1 MININILIVKYFF
14 FYSMKTKKGIF
25 EEGTLWND
33 RKNSFD
39 VICASGRGMDV
50 SSRK

>member
-1 MININILIVKYFF
+1 
-14 FYSMKTKKGIF
+14 MKTKKGIF

-39 VICASGRGMDV
+39 VICALPGEGWMFPRGNDGK
-50 SSRK
+50 RGGKER